1 MDLYAFAIFVP
12 AQLLRLTSSLELI
25 VMPTLVRP
33 SISSIASA
41 SKKGASNSALKGG
54 GALQAANGRFDSGKA
69 PTKTNA
75 KGNIYDRIYEAIV
88 EHRLMP
94 GTKLAEEKVAELFGV
109 SRTQVKGVFQRLAVE
124 QLVTMIPNR
133 GAYVTTPTADE
144 AHDVLEVRR
153 TLEPAIVVRL
163 IARIA
168 AGDAPSAVTQLR
180 ALTARE
186 HQAHTQGN
194 RPTSVRL
201 SGEFHVL
208 LAELS
213 GSAIS
218 TRMMRELTPLTCL
231 AILTF
236 EAPTHSACPDDEHVR
251 LVDAIAAGDA
261 AVAAVLMVDHL
272 HHIEAS
278 LNLTRSE
285 DAEVDLAAILLG

>member
-1 MDLYAFAIFVP
+1 MDARTDVR
-12 AQLLRLTSSLELI
+12 AQSRSDE
-25 VMPTLVRP
+25 
-33 SISSIASA
+33 
-41 SKKGASNSALKGG
+41 
-54 GALQAANGRFDSGKA
+54 GK
-69 PTKTNA
+69 PPLPTNA

-144 AHDVLEVRR
+144 ARDVLEVRR

-163 IARIA
+163 ITRIA
-168 AGDAPSAVTQLR
+168 ADDAPSAVAQLR

-186 HQAHTQGN
+186 HQAHMQGD

-251 LVDAIAAGDA
+251 LVDAIAAGDP
-261 AVAAVLMVDHL
+261 VAAANVMVEHL
-272 HHIEAS
+272 HHIESS
-278 LNLTRSE
+278 LNLNRNE
-285 DAEVDLAAILLG
+285 EVEVDLAAILLG